1 MRNNLVGTPNQ
12 TAADTPQPNP
22 SLTPEQFVEQLR
34 VLRAQVIDVAPLTV
48 GQRKLLRNQ
57 ATLSGAVVQAS
68 INVIGAS
75 ELITQAIGQPAG
87 DVRQLVDESNR
98 WTAAEDELR
107 TMLNGI
113 AGANLIRRQ
122 KIAVIAG
129 HAYGLGR
136 QLARDPENAVLVPH
150 VAEVKRLR
158 SLARRKKPAP
168 QAPPAPP
175 PTHVTP
181 LTADAP
187 ETPKA

>member
-12 TAADTPQPNP
+12 TVADTPQPSP

-34 VLRAQVIDVAPLTV
+34 ALRAQVADVAPLTA
-48 GQRKLLRNQ
+48 GQRRLLRHQ
-57 ATLSGAVVQAS
+57 ADLPAAVVQAS

-75 ELITQAIGQPAG
+75 ELITQAVGQPAG
-87 DVRQLVDESNR
+87 EVRQLVDDSNR

-158 SLARRKKPAP
+158 SIGRRKKPAP
-168 QAPPAPP
+168 KAPPAPP
-175 PTHVTP
+175 PAHVTSP
-181 LTADAP
+181 NPDTP